1 MNRQGVLQQDPEL
14 LERTQNAVLAIPT
27 RHSSPSTVVYAM
39 SIAIKMDDSI
49 GGVHNGFSV
58 VCVSFLV
65 VHDIEFAEIS
75 TAEFVPG
82 FQLGCS

>member
-1 MNRQGVLQQDPEL
+1 M
-14 LERTQNAVLAIPT
+14 
-27 RHSSPSTVVYAM
+27 VYAI
-39 SIAIKMDDSI
+39 SIVSTMLDSI
-49 GGVHNGFSV
+49 GGVRNGLSIVF
-58 VCVSFLV
+58 VSFLV

>member
-1 MNRQGVLQQDPEL
+1 MNRYVVLQQNPEL
-14 LERTQNAVLAIPT
+14 LERTQNAVFAAFT
-27 RHSSPSTVVYAM
+27 RHRSPRTVVYAI
-39 SIAIKMDDSI
+39 SIVSTMLDSI
-49 GGVHNGFSV
+49 GGVRNGLSIVF
-58 VCVSFLV
+58 VSFLV